1 VLDTLGNL
9 KRTGYCGALRAA
21 DADKEVVLMGW
32 VQRRRDLGQLIFID
46 LRDRAGIA
54 QIVFNKELD
63 PEAHKKAEELR
74 SEYVVAVEGKVVRRQ
89 KANPEIATGEVE
101 VIAAR
106 VHILNNAKT
115 PPFQVEDEVNA
126 AEETRLRYRY
136 LDLRRRKPHANIELR
151 HKILF
156 EMRKTLDELGF
167 FEIETPM
174 LTRSTPEG
182 ARDYLVPSR
191 VHHGQFYALPQSP
204 QIFKQILMISGMDRY
219 FQIVKCFRDED
230 LRADR
235 QPEFTQLDLEMS
247 FPRQQD
253 IFEVIERVMVRALEV
268 VGVKAERPF
277 RHLDYKEAL
286 RRFGSDKPDLRFGME
301 LHDVTEHFE
310 AARATFGFAGNVQ
323 AVAAP
328 GAAAWSRRQLDE
340 LAEFAKSAGARGV
353 YTAKVT
359 AEGISSGLE
368 KTFGAE
374 GLNKLAAAVGAKA
387 GDLIVA
393 AAAKEQIE
401 HSDTSL
407 GVAGQI
413 RLFLGDK
420 LGLIDRT
427 KWEFAW
433 ITGFAL
439 FEWSAHEK
447 RWVSAQHP
455 FTGIV
460 EEDLDKLETA
470 PWECRSKG
478 YDLVLNGVELGSGSI
493 RIHRQ
498 DIQARMFK
506 ALGLDEET
514 ARKRF
519 GFFLDALT
527 YGTPPHGG
535 IALGLDRVTMLL
547 AGEKSIRE
555 VIAFPKTTAAQ
566 DLMADSPSGVDPGQ
580 LWELSINVI
589 QPSYSL
595 NCRCGGT
602 VRVWAESI
610 STHGREPYILC
621 PKTKFA
627 VYLPPGLG
635 WYKAEHTDNEGKT
648 ETASFVV

>member
-1 VLDTLGNL
+1 LLDALGNL
-9 KRTGYCGALRAA
+9 KRTNYCGDLRAP
-21 DADKEVVLMGW
+21 DADKDVILMGW
-32 VQRRRDLGQLIFID
+32 VHRRRDLGQLIFID
-46 LRDRAGIA
+46 LRDRAGLA
-54 QIVFNKELD
+54 QIVFNKELH

-74 SEYVVAVEGKVVRRQ
+74 SEFVVAVEGKVIRRQ
-89 KANPEIATGEVE
+89 KSNPEIASGEVE
-101 VIAAR
+101 VMATR
-106 VHILNNAKT
+106 LHILNNSKT
-115 PPFQVEDEVNA
+115 PPFQIEDEVTA
-126 AEETRLRYRY
+126 SEETRLRHRY
-136 LDLRRRKPHANIELR
+136 LDLRRPRPHRNIELR
-151 HKILF
+151 HRILF
-156 EMRKTLDELGF
+156 EMRETLDSLGF

-219 FQIVKCFRDED
+219 FQIVRCFRDED

-253 IFEVIERVMVRALEV
+253 IFEVIERVMIRALEV
-268 VGVKAERPF
+268 VGVKAQGPF

-286 RRFGSDKPDLRFGME
+286 RRYGSDKPDLRFGME
-301 LHDVTEHFE
+301 LQDMTQHFE
-310 AARATFGFAGNVQ
+310 PARATIHFAGNVQ
-323 AVAAP
+323 ALVAP
-328 GAAAWSRRQLDE
+328 GAASWSRKQLDE
-340 LAEFAKSAGARGV
+340 LGEVARSAGARGV
-353 YTAKVT
+353 YTVKVT
-359 AEGISSGLE
+359 AEGISSPLE
-368 KTFGAE
+368 KTLGAD
-374 GLNKLAAAVGAKA
+374 GLKKLAEAVDAKA

-393 AAAKEQIE
+393 VAAKEQIA
-401 HSDTSL
+401 HTDTSL
-407 GVAGQI
+407 SVAGQV
-413 RLFLGDK
+413 RLYLGDK
-420 LGLIDRT
+420 LHLLDRA

-439 FEWSAHEK
+439 FEWSESDK

-455 FTGIV
+455 FTGIF

-498 DIQARMFK
+498 DVQARMFK
-506 ALGLDEET
+506 ALGLSEEQ
-514 ARKRF
+514 ARQRF

-535 IALGLDRVTMLL
+535 IALGLDRVVMLL

-566 DLMADSPSGVDPGQ
+566 DLMAESPSAVGTDQ
-580 LWELSINVI
+580 LND
-589 QPSYSL
+589 
-595 NCRCGGT
+595 
-602 VRVWAESI
+602 
-610 STHGREPYILC
+610 
-621 PKTKFA
+621 
-627 VYLPPGLG
+627 LG
-635 WYKAEHTDNEGKT
+635 IAIK
-648 ETASFVV
+648 